1 MAAFNNNVYY
11 CFVIAEF
18 VFVHQ
23 ADTLIPVLIRI
34 AFIEI
39 DNYFYLSDVIHVG
52 KAADVAQILSIQYI
66 LQLESKTESL
76 SKTLTYL
83 LNTYHES
90 RNLLQATEGSMR
102 FEQVAF
108 CSGPWG
114 DEKASESFECGWRQL
129 EDVEKVCLREWMRGF
144 PTFPLLW
151 IILNQVQQ
159 GRASQLNG

>member
-1 MAAFNNNVYY
+1 MAAFNNNLYY

-39 DNYFYLSDVIHVG
+39 DPYIYLSDVIHVG

-83 LNTYHES
+83 LNTYNES
-90 RNLLQATEGSMR
+90 TL
-102 FEQVAF
+102 
-108 CSGPWG
+108 
-114 DEKASESFECGWRQL
+114 
-129 EDVEKVCLREWMRGF
+129 
-144 PTFPLLW
+144 
-151 IILNQVQQ
+151 
-159 GRASQLNG
+159 